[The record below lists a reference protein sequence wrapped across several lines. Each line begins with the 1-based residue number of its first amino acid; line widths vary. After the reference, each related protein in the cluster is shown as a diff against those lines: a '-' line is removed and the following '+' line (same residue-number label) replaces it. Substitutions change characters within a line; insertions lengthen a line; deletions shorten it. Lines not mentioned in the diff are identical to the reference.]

1 MSETGYL
8 YAYPPDERDGGGC
21 GMPVFCTP
29 RTPKGE
35 LAHRGLQD
43 AWVELLLRFHVQ
55 WFCTMTF
62 RNGVGPESGNKQW
75 RKWVND
81 LNCHVSGKNWRRRG
95 DPGVYWIRADEFQRR
110 GALHY
115 HALVGTAGDI
125 NDEAKRLHFKEV
137 WFAMAGICRIEAIR
151 DAELV
156 RKYVS
161 KYVTKGGEI
170 ELSDSLLQTVQLQK
184 LDLPKR

>member
-1 MSETGYL
+1 
-8 YAYPPDERDGGGC
+8 
-21 GMPVFCTP
+21 
-29 RTPKGE
+29 
-35 LAHRGLQD
+35 
-43 AWVELLLRFHVQ
+43 VEFLLRFHVQ

-62 RNGVGPESGNKQW
+62 RNTVGLESGAKWW
-75 RKWVND
+75 RRWINE
-81 LNCHVSGKNWRRRG
+81 LNCHVYGKNWRRRG
-95 DPGVYWIRADEFQRR
+95 EAGVYWIRADEFQKR

-115 HALVGTAGDI
+115 HALVGTPSDI
-125 NDEAKRLHFKEV
+125 NDDASRMHFKEV

-156 RKYVS
+156 RRYVS
-161 KYVTKGGEI
+161 KYVTKGGDI